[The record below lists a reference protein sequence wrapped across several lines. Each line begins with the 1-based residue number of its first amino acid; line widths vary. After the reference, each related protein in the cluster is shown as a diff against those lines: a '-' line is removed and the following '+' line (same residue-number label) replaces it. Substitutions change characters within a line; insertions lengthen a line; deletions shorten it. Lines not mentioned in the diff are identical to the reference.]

1 MPAKSTKTTTDEET
15 RERTRPYGIDFDKVE
30 PTDDPRLA
38 DKKPSAKT
46 APSAKVGKST
56 TDEATGV
63 DDTDRS
69 VRDISTNVPDEDGNL
84 DDLDTVPED
93 ENGKKVK

>member
-1 MPAKSTKTTTDEET
+1 MPAKSTKATEDEP
-15 RERTRPYGIDFDKVE
+15 RERTRPYGIDFSKVE
-30 PTDDPRLA
+30 ATDDPRLA
-38 DKKPSAKT
+38 DKKASAKT
-46 APSAKVGKST
+46 APSAKVGRST

-69 VRDISTNVPDEDGNL
+69 VRNISTNVPDDEGNL